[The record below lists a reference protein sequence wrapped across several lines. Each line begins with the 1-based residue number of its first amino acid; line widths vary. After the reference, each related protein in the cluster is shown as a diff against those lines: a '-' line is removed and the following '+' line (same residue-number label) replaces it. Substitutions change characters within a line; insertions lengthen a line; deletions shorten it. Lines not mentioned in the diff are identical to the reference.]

1 LRCGASE
8 AQGSIW
14 PTAGPSR
21 WPGIAS
27 GNGRERTAARARA
40 RTQAGRGC
48 CVGRRRSV
56 IGEPAG
62 LSMLRLLHG
71 VDIATFADAP
81 CMRDMR
87 GAGTR
92 LPDPAGTGPGTG
104 VLVQVP
110 DLKMCGAGKPASL
123 VAMEG
128 RVGRRT
134 IGDLLSRA
142 EETWAGINPG
152 ARNGR
157 HRITSQHGSW
167 RISPGR
173 AEACCAA
180 VSSCSTTRVNCSL
193 MTVSSPRAAFVRP
206 TPGPGRLAGSGELG
220 VTGERPASRGEQRY
234 LREIF
239 WWQPGLA
246 AALASAEQYF
256 SCPAGRCR
264 RRGRHDNRA
273 PDLDEALDGYW
284 RAGASIGMARV
295 RQSPRGLGVR
305 QSPNQEPRSANSAE
319 LRQCLSPDSRV
330 SDAF

>member
-1 LRCGASE
+1 
-8 AQGSIW
+8 
-14 PTAGPSR
+14 
-21 WPGIAS
+21 
-27 GNGRERTAARARA
+27 
-40 RTQAGRGC
+40 
-48 CVGRRRSV
+48 
-56 IGEPAG
+56 
-62 LSMLRLLHG
+62 MLRLLHG

-87 GAGTR
+87 GAGIR
-92 LPDPAGTGPGTG
+92 LPDPEGTGRGTG

-110 DLKMCGAGKPASL
+110 DLKMCGAGEPASL
-123 VAMEG
+123 ADMEG

-167 RISPGR
+167 RISPG
-173 AEACCAA
+173 
-180 VSSCSTTRVNCSL
+180 
-193 MTVSSPRAAFVRP
+193 
-206 TPGPGRLAGSGELG
+206 LG

-234 LREIF
+234 LREIV
-239 WWQPGLA
+239 WRQPGFA

-256 SCPAGRCR
+256 SCSVGRCR
-264 RRGRHDNRA
+264 RQAGRHDNRT

-284 RAGASIGMARV
+284 RAGASIDMARM
-295 RQSPRGLGVR
+295 RQSLRGLGVR

-319 LRQCLSPDSRV
+319 LRQYLSPHSRV

>member
-1 LRCGASE
+1 M
-8 AQGSIW
+8 GS
-14 PTAGPSR
+14 A
-21 WPGIAS
+21 
-27 GNGRERTAARARA
+27 NG
-40 RTQAGRGC
+40 
-48 CVGRRRSV
+48 
-56 IGEPAG
+56 
-62 LSMLRLLHG
+62 LLHG

-87 GAGTR
+87 GAGIR

-110 DLKMCGAGKPASL
+110 DLKMCCAGEPASL
-123 VAMEG
+123 VDTEG

-173 AEACCAA
+173 AEACCAT

-220 VTGERPASRGEQRY
+220 VTGAGDEAGMTIAHRIWTKLLTDTGALARASTWPASGRA
-234 LREIF
+234 F
-239 WWQPGLA
+239 AGLA
-246 AALASAEQYF
+246 CGNL
-256 SCPAGRCR
+256 RTR
-264 RRGRHDNRA
+264 NRA
-273 PDLDEALDGYW
+273 RRIPLNCGSAFPL
-284 RAGASIGMARV
+284 I
-295 RQSPRGLGVR
+295 RG
-305 QSPNQEPRSANSAE
+305 
-319 LRQCLSPDSRV
+319 V